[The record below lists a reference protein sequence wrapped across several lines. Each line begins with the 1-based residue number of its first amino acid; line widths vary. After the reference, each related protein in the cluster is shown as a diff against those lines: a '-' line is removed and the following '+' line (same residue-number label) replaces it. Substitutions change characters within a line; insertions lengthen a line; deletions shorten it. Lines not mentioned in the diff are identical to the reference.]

1 MTNIT
6 DLKNYAFAPLDPA
19 RQSAA
24 FREALRAVASMAPQD
39 HAPPDDKP
47 KSNSPPPK
55 GRKFAP

>member
-24 FREALRAVASMAPQD
+24 FREALRAVVGLSF
-39 HAPPDDKP
+39 
-47 KSNSPPPK
+47 SINVSPLLFVSK
-55 GRKFAP
+55 VTV